1 MIVTTKA
8 AINALD
14 LFHQS
19 VIEVM
24 IDHGLAKVVD
34 DAEKSGSE
42 ASE

>member
-1 MIVTTKA
+1 MIVTTKE
-8 AINALD
+8 AIAALD

-34 DAEKSGSE
+34 DADRQKAGDAE
-42 ASE
+42 